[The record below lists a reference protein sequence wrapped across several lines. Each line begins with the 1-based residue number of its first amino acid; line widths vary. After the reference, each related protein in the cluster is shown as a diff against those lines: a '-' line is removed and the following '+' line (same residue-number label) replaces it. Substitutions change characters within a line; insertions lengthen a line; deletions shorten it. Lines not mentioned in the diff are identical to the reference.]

1 LNEILLLDIKLKGKV
16 PLLRSKIKR
25 NFTNMSICDFGI
37 KNNRVEGALVNILVQ
52 DTHPLIKL
60 ANILPWKEMF

>member
-1 LNEILLLDIKLKGKV
+1 MLLLDMKLKGKV
-16 PLLRSKIKR
+16 PLLHLKIKR

-60 ANILPWKEMF
+60 ANVLPWEKMFEII